1 MCVLLVNQLFLDSTD
16 YSDFLSLPQ
25 TVFFFLF
32 ACFLLFFFLL
42 FFFCC
47 FFFDKMIFAIISSS
61 GEVLLNTDGSTVL
74 RIC

>member
-32 ACFLLFFFLL
+32 ACFFFVVVFFFVV
-42 FFFCC
+42 

-61 GEVLLNTDGSTVL
+61 GEVLLNTDGRTVL

>member
-32 ACFLLFFFLL
+32 ACFFFVVVFFLL
-42 FFFCC
+42 FFFLI
-47 FFFDKMIFAIISSS
+47 K
-61 GEVLLNTDGSTVL
+61 
-74 RIC
+74 